1 MNWKNIKKACLINLT
16 KTNME
21 NKIRFVWILLLFSLC
36 NVHLPGYGSL
46 PAISEVR
53 HIGYADGLSS
63 LRVYSVV
70 EDKYHAIW
78 ISTKSGVDR
87 YNGHTIKNYK
97 MQDDYYYGDL
107 AARIIQLSYMQD
119 GILKAYDNTGKI
131 YRYSE
136 TYDAFKLEMQLSNF
150 VSGNITLNKYLESG
164 DGSAFCGL
172 TSGLYLIGC
181 DRKVLRFIPGLNVN
195 DMFLLG
201 SSLYVATTSG
211 LKVVDTRSGRIGA
224 SLMDGFNIQTLYY
237 DAERRNVFIGTFNSG
252 LWIYRMDGAC
262 LERVGAD
269 TDFFNNPIRSIIKYD
284 PATLMIGIDGSG
296 IFTYDYGDRSIR
308 QFIDSG
314 DNDNDA
320 FLMSNGIYTI
330 FKDTSKSLWVGSYT
344 GGVSRII
351 FSKYPVSFITHKKNN
366 AQSLVSNNVKSIAE
380 SGNGDLWFATE
391 RGISICTRDGHM
403 WKHLLPNKV
412 CVALCRDSK
421 GGMIVGTYGHGIYI
435 MDAMGRMVKNLTKQ
449 ADGITSNYIFSIAKD
464 GDGDYWV
471 GSIDGSLMNFDKQ
484 WRLRKTYNI
493 KQVLTLENIGR
504 DVMAAGTTDGF
515 YLINKRSGKVLQF
528 ATAKEQ
534 MAENMSAYIIA
545 MQFNRDRT
553 VWLGTE
559 GGGLVLYDYAARK
572 IRKHFTVSEGLP
584 SNDVYG
590 LQTDLDGRLWIS
602 TGNGIAVMN
611 NDRIWNLNYVD
622 KINQE
627 YNKAACIMTA
637 SGNILFGS
645 TNGVVELKPSGITM
659 LDYDAPLRL
668 TRFDVDVPGNAGA
681 GMIKSL
687 LDMLAGKKVT
697 LEHDQNSF
705 SINFESIN
713 LRYQNDIIYKFILE
727 GYDNRWSEACP
738 EEFAQYKNVNPGKY
752 TFRVCSISKST
763 GRIIDRKSVVIT
775 ILPPWWQTWWAWL
788 CYIIILGLVCYFGIR
803 YKLYQ
808 MQKKHSDDKINFFIN
823 TSHDIRTPITLVMAP
838 LEDMRKETNLP
849 DNVRYL
855 LGLAHANIRKLY
867 SLTSQLL
874 EFEKIGNN
882 MHKVKLVSI
891 DLCAML
897 TEEVACFH
905 TVCDKKG
912 LTLSLALPSRPV
924 CVKATQRMLEIIFD
938 NLISNACKYT
948 NNGGTVRIS
957 LVADAKK
964 VVVDVEDTGIGI
976 PQNGQKHIFS
986 DVYRARNAHESQD
999 HGLGFGLLQVRRII
1013 SLLHGKIKFSSKEG
1027 VGTTFTVTLDRTF
1040 VEAVP
1045 SSRQSSIDDVLDEVM
1060 DPEVMADMELGNSGE
1075 TILVVEDNDDLRRY
1089 LCRTLSPYYKVIG
1102 KPTAD
1107 EALAYLETDYPDLI
1121 VSDVMMPGTQGDDFC
1136 RMVKERP
1143 ETSGIPVILLTAKT
1157 NHEAEVAGLEKG
1169 ADDYLTKPF
1178 SSEILKLKIKGMIDN
1193 RKRMREFLFHHAVN
1207 KVDVGKGV
1215 QPMPQPAEDSNE
1227 VPLSDSD
1234 RMFVEKATDIVLSN
1248 ISNTE
1253 FSIDILCREMAMSRT
1268 LFYSRL
1274 KSLTGKAP
1282 QEFIRLIRLQRAAEL
1297 LRKGTSVIDVSEATG
1312 FINVKYFSTVFKKN
1326 FGIQPSRFAEEEH
1339 GINSGE

>member
-36 NVHLPGYGSL
+36 NVHLPCYGSL
-46 PAISEVR
+46 PAISDVR

-87 YNGHTIKNYK
+87 YNGYTIKNYK
-97 MQDDYYYGDL
+97 LPDDSNYGDL

-136 TYDAFKLEMQLSNF
+136 TYDAFELEIQLSRF
-150 VSGNITLNKYLESG
+150 ISGNITLNKYLVTDEG
-164 DGSAFCGL
+164 KTFFGL
-172 TSGLYLIGC
+172 TSGLYVMGRDNRIG
-181 DRKVLRFIPGLNVN
+181 KYVTGLNVN
-195 DMFLLG
+195 DMFSIG
-201 SSLYVATTSG
+201 NKLYVGTTSG
-211 LKVVDTRSGRIGA
+211 LKVIDTA
-224 SLMDGFNIQTLYY
+224 SNKQVGTLLDGKNIQTLYY
-237 DAERRNVFIGTFNSG
+237 DNERRTIFIGTFNNG
-252 LWIYRMDGAC
+252 LWIFC
-262 LERVGAD
+262 LGTGKLTQVKTNAD
-269 TDFFNNPIRSIIKYD
+269 LFNNPIRSIVKYD
-284 PATLMIGIDGSG
+284 SDTFVIGIDGSG
-296 IFTYDYGDRSIR
+296 IFTYNYSDGNIK

-314 DNDNDA
+314 DNENGA
-320 FLMSNGIYTI
+320 YLMSNGIYTI
-330 FKDTSKSLWVGSYT
+330 FKDSSKNLWIGSYT

-351 FSKYPVSFITHKKNN
+351 FSKFPIRFITHRMNS
-366 AQSLVSNNVKSIAE
+366 AQSLINNNVKSIAE

-391 RGISICTRDGHM
+391 RGLSVYRKKGGKWEHF
-403 WKHLLPNKV
+403 LPNKV
-412 CVALCRDSK
+412 CVSLCRGTS
-421 GGMIVGTYGHGIYI
+421 GEMIIGTYGNGIFVL
-435 MDAMGRMVKNLTKQ
+435 DDRGRCLEHLTKQ
-449 ADGITSNYIFSIAKD
+449 AGRLTSNYIFSIMKD
-464 GDGDYWV
+464 NEGDFWV
-471 GSIDGSLMNFDKQ
+471 GSIDGSLMNLDNN
-484 WRLRKTYNI
+484 WRLKKTYNI
-493 KQVLTLENIGR
+493 EQVFSLEAIGD
-504 DVMAAGTTDGF
+504 DVIAAGTTDGF
-515 YLINKRSGKVLQF
+515 YFIYKRSGKIERF

-534 MAENMSAYIIA
+534 MRENMSAYIVP
-545 MQFNRDRT
+545 MHFNRDRT

-559 GGGLVLYDYAARK
+559 GGGLILYDYASRK
-572 IRKHFTVSEGLP
+572 IKSHFTVNDGLP
-584 SNDVYG
+584 SNDIFG
-590 LQTDLDGRLWIS
+590 LQTDMEGRLWIS
-602 TGNGIAVMN
+602 TGNGIAVMDN
-611 NDRIWNLNYVD
+611 GKIWNLNYID
-622 KINQE
+622 KINLE
-627 YNKAACIMTA
+627 YNKVACIMTDT
-637 SGNILFGS
+637 GYMLFGS
-645 TNGVVELKPSGITM
+645 TNGVVGLKPSEIKVV
-659 LDYDAPLRL
+659 DYDAPLRL
-668 TRFDVDVPGNAGA
+668 TRFSIDVPGNNSPDL
-681 GMIKSL
+681 IRSISN
-687 LDMLAGKKVT
+687 MLARNDMILK
-697 LEHDQNSF
+697 HDQNSF

-727 GYDNRWSEACP
+727 GYDNDWSKAGLTEY
-738 EEFAQYKNVNPGKY
+738 AQYKNVTPGKY
-752 TFRVCSISKST
+752 TFKVYCISKST
-763 GRIIDRKSVVIT
+763 GRIIDRSSVDIT

-808 MQKKHSDDKINFFIN
+808 MQKKHYDDKINFFIN

-838 LEDMRKETNLP
+838 LEDLRKEKNLP

-855 LGLAHANIRKLY
+855 LDLANTNIRKLY

-882 MHKVKLVSI
+882 MHRAKLVSI
-891 DLCAML
+891 DLCEML
-897 TEEVACFH
+897 TEETACFQA
-905 TVCDKKG
+905 VCDQKG
-912 LTLSLALPSRPV
+912 LSLSLTLPEEPV

-948 NNGGTVRIS
+948 KKGGMVNVCMT
-957 LVADAKK
+957 ADAKK
-964 VVVDVEDTGIGI
+964 VIVNIEDTGIGI
-976 PQNGQKHIFS
+976 PQNGHKHIFS
-986 DVYRARNAHESQD
+986 DIYRAKNAYESQE

-1013 SLLHGKIKFSSKEG
+1013 NLLHGKIKFSSKEG
-1027 VGTTFTVTLDRTF
+1027 VGTTFTVMLDRTF
-1040 VEAVP
+1040 TEAVP

-1060 DPEVMADMELGNSGE
+1060 VPEVMADMELGNRGE

-1089 LCRTLSPYYKVIG
+1089 LCKTLSPYYKVIG

-1121 VSDVMMPGTQGDDFC
+1121 VSDVIMPGTQGDDFC

-1178 SSEILKLKIKGMIDN
+1178 STEILKLKIKGMIDN
-1193 RKRMREFLFHHAVN
+1193 RKRMREYLFRHAVR
-1207 KVDVGKGV
+1207 KVDDVKGD

-1227 VPLSDSD
+1227 VPLSDND

-1339 GINSGE
+1339 RINSGE